1 MLLSHGDERMNVDV
15 VSGWV
20 DWWDDGDV
28 VTHTIQGTDEDT
40 ISDGSSLL
48 VGSSHLASGS

>member
-1 MLLSHGDERMNVDV
+1 MNGWMWHV

-20 DWWDDGDV
+20 SGWMGDGDI

-48 VGSSHLASGS
+48 VGSSHLASG